1 MTISVANVLTTDTF
15 GSWLTRTNTLATIA
29 SQNAVTVDA
38 TAGGSLSTGNAYVN
52 GFFGANTVVAFTGIA
67 GGSLA
72 AGNTLNLLT
81 NTAFVFS
88 GANVVS
94 FRANSSFSNVI
105 ITTNSV
111 SISAVNGNTLIS
123 GNFLNVNASTT
134 NVTSTSLN
142 ANSNVTVTG
151 NTTLKANSSF
161 NILSV
166 TGNSSVAVL
175 LANTTNT
182 TFVGNVTVA
191 NSVIVNNLANVN
203 QLNVFGAVTSNIA
216 GNLRVEGSVSI
227 GGTFSYTGS
236 ANGDLIP
243 ASNNFFRLGNSS
255 LRWADLWSNNVYA
268 TTANITSLI
277 VTGNTNFANSLI
289 PSANVT
295 QNVGSSALY
304 WNQAFVANTNSNN
317 VIVSNNVFVPAGTAA
332 APTYTFTG
340 NTDTGVFRPATA
352 TVGIAAAGNQRLSV
366 NNTTVAVSAA
376 ITVSNTASVTGNATF
391 SNTIAVTG
399 NATLSNTLTV
409 AGVTTLSSNVATPAT
424 LILNNIAH
432 QFANSFTFN
441 NSTATANVD
450 TVSASLYR
458 SYEYTV
464 QLSDTTTSPARYQLT
479 KLLLVHDGTT
489 PYLTEY
495 GIIFNSSQM
504 GLFDAIINAGNI
516 ALQLTP
522 TSANVVVR
530 FVRTGIV

>member
-1 MTISVANVLTTDTF
+1 MTIAVANVLTTDTF

-29 SQNAVTVDA
+29 TQNAVTVDS
-38 TAGGSLSTGNAYVN
+38 TAGGSLSTGNGYVN
-52 GFFGANTVVAFTGIA
+52 GFFGANTVVAFSGIT

-72 AGNTLNLLT
+72 AGNTLNLLS

-123 GNFLNVNASTT
+123 GNFLNINASTT

-142 ANSNVTVTG
+142 ANSNVTITG
-151 NTTLKANSSF
+151 NTSLKANSSF
-161 NILSV
+161 NIVTV
-166 TGNSSVAVL
+166 TGNNSVAVL

-182 TFVGNVTVA
+182 TFVGNVTAA

-203 QLNVFGAVTSNIA
+203 QLNVYGAVTSNIA
-216 GNLRVEGSVSI
+216 GNLRIEGSVSI
-227 GGTFSYTGS
+227 GGNLAYSGTSG
-236 ANGDLIP
+236 GDIIP
-243 ASNNFFRLGNSS
+243 STNNFFRLGNTSN
-255 LRWADLWSNNVYA
+255 RFAEVFSNNVIA
-268 TTANITSLI
+268 TTTNTVSLV

-295 QNVGSSALY
+295 HSVGSSALY
-304 WNQAFVANTNSNN
+304 WSQAFVANTNSNN
-317 VIVSNNVFVPAGTAA
+317 VVVSNNLFVPAGTAA
-332 APTYTFTG
+332 APAVAFTG
-340 NTDTGVFRPATA
+340 NTDTGLFRSATA
-352 TVGIAAAGNQRLSV
+352 TVGIAAAGTQKMTV
-366 NNTTVAVSAA
+366 NTTTVAVNAA
-376 ITVSNTASVTGNATF
+376 ITVANTSTVTGNATF

-399 NATLSNTLTV
+399 NATFSNTLSV
-409 AGVTTLSSNVATPAT
+409 AGVTTISSNAAVTGTIILSS
-424 LILNNIAH
+424 IAH
-432 QFANSFTFN
+432 QFASGFTFT

-464 QLSDTTTSPARYQLT
+464 QLSDVTTSPPRYQMT
-479 KLLLVHDGTT
+479 KLLMVHDGST

-495 GIIFNSSQM
+495 GSIFNSSQM
-504 GLFDAIINAGNI
+504 GLFDATINAGNI

-530 FVRTGIV
+530 FIRTGIV

>member
-1 MTISVANVLTTDTF
+1 MTIAVANVANTDTF
-15 GSWLTRTNTLATIA
+15 GSWLTRTNTLAAIA
-29 SQNAVTVDA
+29 SQNAVTVDT
-38 TAGGSLSTGNAYVN
+38 TAGGSISTGNAYVN
-52 GFFGANTVVAFTGIA
+52 GFFGANTVVAFSGIT

-72 AGNTLNLLT
+72 AGNTLNLLS
-81 NTAFVFS
+81 NTVFGFG
-88 GANVVS
+88 GANVVMMT
-94 FRANSSFSNVI
+94 ANASTANVVISSNAV
-105 ITTNSV
+105 T
-111 SISAVNGNTLIS
+111 ISAVNGNTRIS
-123 GNFLNVNASTT
+123 GNFLNVNTSTT

-142 ANSNVTVTG
+142 ANSVTTLTG
-151 NTTLKANSSF
+151 NTFIKANSTF
-161 NILSV
+161 TTLSV
-166 TGNSSVAVL
+166 TGNTSVAVL

-191 NSVIVNNLANVN
+191 NSIIVNNLANVN

-295 QNVGSSALY
+295 HNVGSSVLY
-304 WNQAFVANTNSNN
+304 WSEAFVANTNSNN
-317 VIVSNNVFVPAGTAA
+317 VIVSNNVFVPAGTTA
-332 APTYTFTG
+332 APTVTFTG
-340 NTDTGVFRPATA
+340 NTDTGLFRSATA
-352 TVGIAAAGNQRLSV
+352 TVGIAAAGTQKMTV
-366 NNTTVAVSAA
+366 NATTVAVNAA
-376 ITVSNTASVTGNATF
+376 ITVANTSAVTGNATF

-399 NATLSNTLTV
+399 NATFSNTITV
-409 AGVTTLSSNVATPAT
+409 AGVATLSSNVATPAT
-424 LILNNIAH
+424 LILNSISH
-432 QFANSFTFN
+432 QFANSFTFT
-441 NSTATANVD
+441 NSTATSNVD
-450 TVSASLYR
+450 TVSASLFR

-464 QLSDTTTSPARYQLT
+464 QLTDTTTSPPRYQLT

-504 GLFDAIINAGNI
+504 GLFDATIGGGNI

-530 FVRTGIV
+530 FIRTAIV